1 MDYCLQGHKSV
12 RHGLTTKTTKTH
24 PNGMV
29 GKFELL
35 LGKAVRKKFLRVVSG
50 NIHHVLED
58 HCTLKM
64 VYVILLYS
72 ALEINLEVYSWNP
85 NQEN

>member
-1 MDYCLQGHKSV
+1 
-12 RHGLTTKTTKTH
+12 
-24 PNGMV
+24 MV

-35 LGKAVRKKFLRVVSG
+35 LGKAVRKKFLRVESG

-58 HCTLKM
+58 HCILKM
-64 VYVILLYS
+64 FYVILLYS
-72 ALEINLEVYSWNP
+72 ALEINLEVHSQNP

>member
-1 MDYCLQGHKSV
+1 
-12 RHGLTTKTTKTH
+12 
-24 PNGMV
+24 MV
-29 GKFELL
+29 GRFELL
-35 LGKAVRKKFLRVVSG
+35 LGKAVRKKFLGEVSG

-64 VYVILLYS
+64 FYLILLFS
-72 ALEINLEVYSWNP
+72 ALEINLEVQSWNP